1 MNRARA
7 DLITVGMAFASLLLV
22 LNVAGCANNGTGA
35 RVVALANRDVAA
47 LTADDIAC
55 VMRRAGF
62 SDAQVIDLGTDL
74 RNSLASTGAAKIIIG
89 DKVEAILALDGDY
102 LHAASRRRGSFI
114 YELKTRRFR

>member
-1 MNRARA
+1 MNRAR
-7 DLITVGMAFASLLLV
+7 DDWITAGMTFVSLLLT
-22 LNVAGCANNGTGA
+22 LNFAGCANNGTGA

-47 LTADDIAC
+47 LAADDIVC

-62 SDAQVIDLGTDL
+62 SDVQVIDLGTDL
-74 RNSLASTGAAKIIIG
+74 RNSLASTGAAKIIVDG
-89 DKVEAILALDGDY
+89 KVEAILALDGDY